1 MAEPTANLS
10 EPTAKPAEERDLTG
24 ATLGDYRVL
33 RRLGQGGMGQVY
45 LAEQVS
51 LKRHVALKLL
61 KPELA
66 ANQTALL
73 RFEREAKSVARVT
86 HANIVQIY
94 AIGQLD
100 GKHYMALEYVEGR
113 TLREFIEKK
122 GPPDANLGLRI
133 ISQVASALQRASEL
147 DVIHRDIKPENILIT
162 RKGEVKV
169 ADFGLSRV
177 FEDEAATSPS
187 LTGSAVTMGTPLYM
201 SPEQVEGKKDIDHR
215 TDIYSLGITCY
226 HLFAGHPPFRGETP
240 FEVAVQHVQKEAP
253 PLSDI
258 RPDLPIE
265 LCQIVHKMIAKKPE
279 ERYQTGREV
288 LRDIAKVREM
298 MLVGS
303 SPGSQSGSIGL
314 SFSGTNSSPMLPAV
328 EPKPKSSAQWMAVP
342 ALVVALVGGLTLG
355 WLWNG
360 TAASTTNPPIGP
372 GQAIVEPPKTDPQRE
387 HEKDLI
393 RLVHDHIKPNTPLDI
408 AVGVR
413 YSIELSVHYLKDRNL
428 AEADKLFDEL
438 DRADRPAPY
447 RSLGKFGKAVCL
459 AFRDQP
465 DESNRIFVQ
474 LVETEAKFAETK
486 TDKKLAIARNNQFVW
501 RSNPELREVMAEA
514 LQFNF
519 VNAPDRFPKKLEPF
533 RSPPPPTLKGK
544 AS

>member
-1 MAEPTANLS
+1 MAEPTANLGDPKLTS
-10 EPTAKPAEERDLTG
+10 SEERDLTG

-33 RRLGQGGMGQVY
+33 RRLGQGGMGRVY

-51 LKRHVALKLL
+51 LKRNVALKVL
-61 KPELA
+61 KPDLA
-66 ANQTALL
+66 ANQNALL
-73 RFEREAKSVARVT
+73 RFQREATSVARAT

-100 GKHYMALEYVEGR
+100 DKHFIALEYVEGR

-133 ISQVASALQRASEL
+133 MSQVASAIQRASEL
-147 DVIHRDIKPENILIT
+147 GIIHRDIKPENILIT

-169 ADFGLSRV
+169 ADFGLSRC
-177 FEDEAATSPS
+177 FEDQTAANPS

-215 TDIYSLGITCY
+215 TDIYSFGITCY

-253 PLSDI
+253 PLCEI
-258 RPDLPIE
+258 RPDLPME

-298 MLVGS
+298 MMVGS
-303 SPGSQSGSIGL
+303 PSGSQSGTIGL
-314 SFSGTNSSPMLPAV
+314 SMSGANSSPMIPIV
-328 EPKPKSSAQWMAVP
+328 EPPRSSSALWMSVAGV
-342 ALVVALVGGLTLG
+342 AVALVGGLMLG

-360 TAASTTNPPIGP
+360 SGGTSGP
-372 GQAIVEPPKTDPQRE
+372 VPVVPGPALVEPPKANPQRE

-393 RLVHDHIKPNTPLDI
+393 RLVHDYIKPNTPLDV
-408 AVGVR
+408 AVGVK
-413 YSIELSVHYLKDRNL
+413 YSIELSVLYLKERDL
-428 AEADKLFDEL
+428 ADAEKLFEEL
-438 DRADRPAPY
+438 DRAERPAPY
-447 RSLGKFGKAVCL
+447 RSLGKFGKAAVL

-474 LVETEAKFAETK
+474 LVEAEAKFAESK
-486 TDKKLAIARNNQFVW
+486 TDKKLTVARNNQFIW
-501 RSNPELREVMAEA
+501 RSHPDLREMMADA
-514 LQFNF
+514 LHHNF
-519 VNAPDRFPKKLEPF
+519 VNAPERFPKKLEPF
-533 RSPPPPTLKGK
+533 RSPPPPTLKPK